1 MTKTIAISGKGGTGK
16 TTLSALLIKYLL
28 ARKKL
33 ILAVDADPNSNL
45 DSKLG
50 VSAETSIGRLREEIM
65 KTIESI
71 PTGISKSEWLEYKI
85 KLGITEAQ
93 GFDLLTMGRSEGKGC
108 YCYVNQVLRTCID
121 KISDRYDYVV
131 IDCEAGMEHLSRRTT
146 RDVDVLIIA
155 SDPTKEGILTAGR
168 IKKLAEEMELKIK
181 NFKLVINFMR
191 SPELAET
198 LKELVS
204 EVGFE
209 YGDVTLIPYDENI
222 EKCSLENEPVINIS
236 ESSKAYKAIEKFVA
250 KLW

>member
-28 ARKKL
+28 AREKL

-50 VSAETSIGRLREEIM
+50 IKAEQSIGSLREEIM

-71 PTGISKSEWLEYKI
+71 PTGISKFEWLEYKI
-85 KLGITEAQ
+85 KLGITEAH
-93 GFDLLTMGRSEGKGC
+93 GFDLLAMGRAEGRGC
-108 YCYVNQVLRTCID
+108 YCYVNQVLRTCLD

-131 IDCEAGMEHLSRRTT
+131 VDCEAGMEHLSRRTT

-168 IKKLAEEMELKIK
+168 IKKLAEEMGLKIK
-181 NFKLVINFMR
+181 NIVLAVNFVR
-191 SPELAET
+191 RELSEI
-198 LKELVS
+198 LKEIIVS
-204 EVGFE
+204 NDFKTENA
-209 YGDVTLIPYDENI
+209 LIVPYDEI
-222 EKCSLENEPVINIS
+222 IASYSLENHPIIKVS
-236 ESSKAYKAIEKFVA
+236 EQSKAYSAIAELA
-250 KLW
+250 KLF